1 MTSTPHTPPPHLLPL
16 INDRA
21 VRPQRFERLL
31 AGFVAAVA
39 CVAFTIAAIMNPYDE
54 AGRPRTH
61 GTHRQLGLPPCT
73 MLSTVGFPCPS
84 CGMTTSIALVFHGDV
99 PAACRA
105 NWAGVLLAAGGVAV
119 AMWLGLLAAGL
130 SRPPRLSAECTI
142 LAFTVAGASAA
153 LIRYVGVLA
162 CSVMFGRS

>member
-1 MTSTPHTPPPHLLPL
+1 MMSAPHSPPPPL
-16 INDRA
+16 VPLATHRR

-31 AGFVAAVA
+31 AGFVTAVA
-39 CVAFTIAAIMNPYDE
+39 CVAFTIAAVVNPYDE

-99 PAACRA
+99 PAACRV
-105 NWAGVLLAAGGVAV
+105 NWAGVLLAAVGIAV
-119 AMWLGLLAAGL
+119 AMWLGLVAAGL
-130 SRPPRLSAECTI
+130 PRPPRLSAEFTI
-142 LAFTVAGASAA
+142 LAFTIAGASAA
-153 LIRYVGVLA
+153 LVRYVGVLA
-162 CSVMFGRS
+162 CSVIFGRS

>member
-1 MTSTPHTPPPHLLPL
+1 MTSAPPPPSPPACVAEGL
-16 INDRA
+16 
-21 VRPQRFERLL
+21 VCPQQFERLL
-31 AGFVAAVA
+31 AGFVTLVA
-39 CVAFTIAAIMNPYDE
+39 CVAFTIAAVVNPYDE

-99 PAACRA
+99 SAGWRA

-119 AMWLGLLAAGL
+119 AAWLGMVSAGVP
-130 SRPPRLSAECTI
+130 RPPRLSAERTI
-142 LAFTVAGASAA
+142 LAFTIAGASAA
-153 LIRYVGVLA
+153 LVRYVGLIVCGL
-162 CSVMFGRS
+162 VFGPS